1 MRLSTSLVWLIW
13 LILGASGCA
22 HYGTS
27 ASGEGAYRSV
37 AIPLLDNESLEAGLQ
52 QAMTDTLIQ
61 TFVTNGAIRVLDEDQ
76 AQLVLR
82 GTVTRV
88 LDQPFTLEGG
98 SEQFRII
105 VRLDVSCYDTS
116 EKTSI
121 WEERGLRGFGI
132 YDAGADRREARE
144 AALGEA
150 MAMLA
155 GDIVDRTQVGGW

>member
-1 MRLSTSLVWLIW
+1 MSFRIGLACLVL
-13 LILGASGCA
+13 ASGCA

-27 ASGEGAYRSV
+27 ASGEGAFASV
-37 AIPLLDNESLEAGLQ
+37 AIPLFENESLEAGLP

-61 TFVTNGAIRVLDEDQ
+61 TFVANGSMRVLDEDA

-82 GTVTRV
+82 GTVTGV
-88 LDQPFTLEGG
+88 LEQPFTLEGG
-98 SEQFRII
+98 SEQFRITI
-105 VRLDVSCYDTS
+105 RLDVSCYDTA

-121 WEERGLRGFGI
+121 WEEKGLRGFGI
-132 YDAGADRREARE
+132 YDAGAARQAVRE

-150 MAMLA
+150 MAMVA